1 MATYAE
7 LQEQIKKLQ
16 DEAEKVRAAEIESVL
31 ADVKGKIKQ
40 YGLTAEQLGFGSAP
54 KKAAKKA
61 EKSEEKKTAKKV
73 EKKKAE
79 AKKAAKKVE
88 KLKKKLE
95 EAKTPEEKKKLE
107 KESFIKC

>member
-40 YGLTAEQLGFGSAP
+40 YGLTAEQLGLVAASRKG
-54 KKAAKKA
+54 KGNKAAA
-61 EKSEEKKTAKKV
+61 
-73 EKKKAE
+73 
-79 AKKAAKKVE
+79 
-88 KLKKKLE
+88 
-95 EAKTPEEKKKLE
+95 
-107 KESFIKC
+107 KESTVMYRKGDLTWSGAARGRKPAWVVEAQTAGEDLEQYRV